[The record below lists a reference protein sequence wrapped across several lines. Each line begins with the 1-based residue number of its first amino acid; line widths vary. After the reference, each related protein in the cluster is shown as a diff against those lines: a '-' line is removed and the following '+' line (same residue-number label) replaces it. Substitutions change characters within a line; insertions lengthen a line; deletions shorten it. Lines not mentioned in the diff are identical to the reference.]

1 MSMLK
6 DLIKGAP
13 VHERR
18 LELRTYPLDNDQL
31 IVEGWLKDDRLI
43 QGYHLNG
50 KLREPGAVHR
60 MCVRMLIGGWPVT
73 ILDAEAEMPQTPHEL
88 CPTTLDSV
96 KKIIGLQI
104 VSGYSEK
111 VSHLIGGVRGC
122 NHMTHLIVVMG
133 TAALHGY
140 WTHYSRE
147 RHPIPRSLDE
157 FMGLSSLVNSC
168 ALWGEDGPIMQE
180 IRTVLAA
187 NSEAGDSDSPRH
199 GIGTAEES

>member
-43 QGYHLNG
+43 QGYHWNG
-50 KLREPGAVHR
+50 KLLEPGAVHR

-111 VSHLIGGVRGC
+111 VNHLIGGVRGC

-157 FMGLSSLVNSC
+157 FMGLSNLVNSC

-187 NSEAGDSDSPRH
+187 NSEAGDSDSPRR

>member
-18 LELRTYPLDNDQL
+18 LELRTYPLYNDQL

-43 QGYHLNG
+43 QGYHWNG

-157 FMGLSSLVNSC
+157 FMGLSNLVNSC

-187 NSEAGDSDSPRH
+187 NSEFGNSNSH
-199 GIGTAEES
+199 EGSVGTAVKS

>member
-43 QGYHLNG
+43 QGYHWNG

-157 FMGLSSLVNSC
+157 FMGLSNLVNSC
-168 ALWGEDGPIMQE
+168 ALWGEDGPIMEE

-187 NSEAGDSDSPRH
+187 NSEAGDSDSPHR

>member
-43 QGYHLNG
+43 HGYHWNG

-73 ILDAEAEMPQTPHEL
+73 ILDAEAEVPQTPHEL

-157 FMGLSSLVNSC
+157 FMGLSNLVNSC
-168 ALWGEDGPIMQE
+168 ALWGEDGPIMEE

-187 NSEAGDSDSPRH
+187 NSEAGDSDSPHR